1 MKYSFMRESASYT
14 LKIKLI
20 LSARMDMTVNLEQIL
35 RTVELLLLNQSPAHD
50 FQHILRVYRNAE
62 VISKKEEGADL
73 DIVLPAALL
82 HDLVV
87 YPKGSRKTKHS
98 ADESADIARK
108 ILSEYKYY
116 SAEKIEKVVYAIRTH
131 SYSKKLI
138 PSTLEGKI
146 LQDADRLDAI
156 GAIGIARTFSV
167 GGSENRSLYNP
178 KDPFCESDRE
188 LDDTRWTLDHIKK
201 KLLIIKNSMHTKT
214 AKEIAKQRTDFIES
228 FLNQLRKEILHRK
241 SGQQ

>member
-1 MKYSFMRESASYT
+1 MNMM
-14 LKIKLI
+14 I
-20 LSARMDMTVNLEQIL
+20 NLEQIK
-35 RTVELLLLNQSPAHD
+35 RTVELLLHNQSPAHD

-62 VISKKEEGADL
+62 MISKQEEGADL
-73 DIVLPAALL
+73 DIVLAAALL

-87 YPKGSRKTKHS
+87 YPKGSNKTINS
-98 ADESADIARK
+98 ADESAEIAKK
-108 ILSEYKYY
+108 ILVEHKNYPI
-116 SAEKIEKVVYAIRTH
+116 EKIEKVVDAIRTH

-178 KDPFCESDRE
+178 TDPFCESERQ
-188 LDDTRWTLDHIKK
+188 LDDTQWTLDHIKK
-201 KLLIIKNSMHTKT
+201 KLMILKNSMHTKT
-214 AKEIAKQRTDFIES
+214 AKKIAEERTEFMEL
-228 FLNQLRKEILHRK
+228 FLNQLRKEILLK
-241 SGQQ
+241 Y